1 MLTEEVLLRCKQ
13 SDEISVQRYV
23 PKAWTESAV
32 MRTAHVGNFASSCR
46 SSLAVAASVVS
57 APAVWAVTVNAERK
71 KAAIVGTCMMNLRR
85 GCCVGLQ
92 SQGFNTLS
100 DEGL

>member
-13 SDEISVQRYV
+13 SGDMSIKEGL
-23 PKAWTESAV
+23 PDAWKSSAV
-32 MRTAHVGNFASSCR
+32 IHTAHVGNFASSCR

-57 APAVWAVTVNAERK
+57 DPTVCAVTVNAERK
-71 KAAIVGTCMMNLRR
+71 TAAIVGRCMMDLGRS
-85 GCCVGLQ
+85 CCIGLQ
-92 SQGFNTLS
+92 SQGFNALS